1 MNLPLIV
8 FHSVMS
14 FFATVSFSLIFNA
27 PRKELF
33 YCGINGFISWF
44 VYESMVELSVSK
56 VIATF
61 LSTVALTAVARFF
74 SYHRQ
79 VPSTLYHIAGI
90 MSIVPGM
97 MIYRTMMAATESR
110 ILDTYE
116 LFFDVF
122 QLASAIG
129 AGSIFVLILPYRCFE
144 LFKKKTAK

>member
-1 MNLPLIV
+1 MNLSLIL

-33 YCGINGFISWF
+33 YCGVNGFVSWF
-44 VYESMVELSVSK
+44 VYDMIVSMAISK
-56 VIATF
+56 SIATF
-61 LSTVALTAVARFF
+61 FATVALTTLARFF

-97 MIYRTMMAATESR
+97 TIYNTMMAATENR
-110 ILDTYE
+110 ILDTYQ

-122 QLASAIG
+122 QLSSAIG
-129 AGSIFVLILPYRCFE
+129 AGSILVLILPYRCFE
-144 LFKKKTAK
+144 IFKKKKA